1 MRFAPALVILAL
13 TVSATA
19 HAGGGQY
26 RYEPMNALGFG
37 YHEKLKRD
45 GFWEIDAGT
54 TQNSGVL
61 PIDVAIYRAAELAK
75 AGGHRY
81 VELHDASGREDRFGG
96 LSARLYARPSDAP
109 VHPTTC
115 RSGKPNRCY
124 TADTELVFAR
134 LSGDDMRHPGVA
146 AGSQIERYG
155 RQIVPS
161 GFGTGAV
168 AGSPPR

>member
-1 MRFAPALVILAL
+1 MRVTPALVILAL
-13 TVSATA
+13 TVSPAA

-37 YHEKLKRD
+37 YQDKLKRD

-54 TQNSGVL
+54 TRNSGVL
-61 PIDVAIYRAAELAK
+61 AIDVAIYRAAELAK

-81 VELHDASGREDRFGG
+81 VELHDASGREDRFGRV
-96 LSARLYARPSDAP
+96 SAKLYARPNAAP
-109 VHPTTC
+109 VHPTAC
-115 RSGKPNRCY
+115 RSGKPDRCY
-124 TADTELVFAR
+124 TADIELVFAR

-155 RQIVPS
+155 RQVVAS
-161 GFGTGAV
+161 GFGIGAV